1 MRIRLTRV
9 VLIGATVAATLV
21 LPTAVDGPVR
31 ADASVRSG
39 SIVGGVG
46 ETPASL
52 YVRGME
58 GCVGA
63 PTCAA
68 WLQSACHPALA
79 GADPALHAAIVD
91 VGELADGVT
100 ERELELRPGVGL
112 NWGHFIVQF
121 WYETRLFVWE
131 WCGEI
136 LDHRMSDWDRGTYR
150 GDVWT
155 FAIPRG
161 AKWMTITSS
170 PDNTHIKWRLT

>member
-1 MRIRLTRV
+1 MRRLV
-9 VLIGATVAATLV
+9 VLAAMSAMVLT
-21 LPTAVDGPVR
+21 LPTPGR
-31 ADASVRSG
+31 AEETLRSG
-39 SIVGGVG
+39 TILGGTG

-63 PTCAA
+63 PTCAT

-79 GADPALHAAIVD
+79 GSDPALHAAIVD
-91 VGELADGVT
+91 VGDLADGVT
-100 ERELELRPGVGL
+100 ERVLELRRGVGL

-136 LDHRMSDWDRGTYR
+136 LDRRMSNWDRGTYR

-155 FAIPRG
+155 FHIPRG

-170 PDNTHIKWRLT
+170 PDNTNIRWRLT